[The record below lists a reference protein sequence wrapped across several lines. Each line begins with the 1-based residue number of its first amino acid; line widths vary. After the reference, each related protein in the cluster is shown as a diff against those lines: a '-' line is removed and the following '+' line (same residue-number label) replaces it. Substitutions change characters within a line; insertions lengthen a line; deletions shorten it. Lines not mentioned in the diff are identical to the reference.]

1 MSGNGRPV
9 VLQGVGR
16 LGSAILEG
24 WLATGAVDPADLIIL
39 TPSEKPAAEA
49 ARARGARINPPLEEL
64 ANARAFVIGVKPAK
78 WLEAAQAVLPHLAA
92 DAVIVSVMA
101 GVRGETISD
110 GYDGRPVVRVMPT
123 TGVAQARGVATL
135 WAAEAEA
142 LKVGRE
148 LFEPIAETVL
158 LDDETLMHAATA
170 VSGCGPSYFFAFTR
184 ALAEAGEA
192 EGLSPEAAA
201 RLARATLRSAASGVE
216 GDEAL
221 NALIDRV
228 ASPGGVTQAGL
239 IALNENGALDRS
251 VESAVKA
258 AVAKSTE
265 LSG

>member
-1 MSGNGRPV
+1 
-9 VLQGVGR
+9 
-16 LGSAILEG
+16 
-24 WLATGAVDPADLIIL
+24 
-39 TPSEKPAAEA
+39 
-49 ARARGARINPPLEEL
+49 
-64 ANARAFVIGVKPAK
+64 
-78 WLEAAQAVLPHLAA
+78 
-92 DAVIVSVMA
+92 MA
-101 GVRGETISD
+101 GVRGQTISD
-110 GYDGRPVVRVMPT
+110 GYNGRTVVRVMPT

-135 WAAEAEA
+135 WSGDADA
-142 LKVGRE
+142 LSVGRE

-158 LDDETLMHAATA
+158 LDDEALMHAATA
-170 VSGCGPSYFFAFTR
+170 VSGCGPAYFFAFTR

-201 RLARATLRSAASGVE
+201 RLARATLRSAAAGVE